1 MWCEEKISGIE
12 ETDSVP
18 LNSSVVQI
26 QTVAK
31 ALCPKDIERL
41 SQSLPSARTHFSEFR
56 RTLISK
62 MRLYDMSL
70 AEVTQLMSQILTES
84 EFNSFE
90 SAVTSELRNA
100 SRVI

>member
-1 MWCEEKISGIE
+1 VEVSQPDNIYLDLQAFFETDVALQSVTDLPVNSVNVCGARRRSQRIE

-41 SQSLPSARTHFSEFR
+41 SQYSGTKLQWKCKP
-56 RTLISK
+56 
-62 MRLYDMSL
+62 
-70 AEVTQLMSQILTES
+70 TQTEPYLS
-84 EFNSFE
+84 
-90 SAVTSELRNA
+90 
-100 SRVI
+100 

>member
-1 MWCEEKISGIE
+1 MPVNSVNVCGARRRSQGIE

-41 SQSLPSARTHFSEFR
+41 SQSFTVSTHTFFLNLE
-56 RTLISK
+56 
-62 MRLYDMSL
+62 
-70 AEVTQLMSQILTES
+70 EH
-84 EFNSFE
+84 
-90 SAVTSELRNA
+90 
-100 SRVI
+100 